1 MFLGVAF
8 AQLGFFL
15 ALPSVFSLL
24 CLVIG
29 LAALYSQTIQEE
41 KHLEQTFSDD
51 YLAYKNRVRRWI

>member
-1 MFLGVAF
+1 
-8 AQLGFFL
+8 
-15 ALPSVFSLL
+15 
-24 CLVIG
+24 